1 MRIVAKQNI
10 TTFSFLSQLAKI
22 TYLRYMDVLQNIKDT
37 LSPRLRESDMAYLYG
52 SRARGTANEDSD
64 WDILIVLNK
73 DELTTEDY
81 NEISYPLTALG
92 WDLNQIISPM
102 MYTKR
107 DWEKSSF
114 TPFYKNVQ
122 HDAIPLV

>member
-1 MRIVAKQNI
+1 MWVVAKQNI
-10 TTFSFLSQLAKI
+10 TTFSFLSKLAKI

-37 LSPRLRESDMAYLYG
+37 LSSRLRESDMAYLYG
-52 SRARGTANEDSD
+52 SRARGTANEESD
-64 WDILIVLNK
+64 WDVLIVLDK
-73 DELTTEDY
+73 DKLTTEDY

-102 MYTKR
+102 MYTKC